1 MATKIQLRRDTAA
14 NWTSANP
21 TLSQGELGYETDTD
35 KVKIGDGTTA
45 WASLGYLIDGTAGAE
60 TDPVVG
66 AISGIV
72 KADGAGNI
80 SVAVAGT
87 DYQAPLTSGVDYQA
101 PLTSGVD
108 YQAPLTSG
116 VDYQAPLVSGT
127 DIKTIN
133 GSSILGSGDLTI
145 AGGSG
150 ISLTD
155 ISVGA
160 PLPASGGGELNYDT
174 GSGVFT
180 FTPAAVP
187 DFTSISV
194 IVDDSDLTSLAA
206 SVEDLITQLQGL
218 GV

>member
-87 DYQAPLTSGVDYQA
+87 DYQA

>member
-45 WASLGYLIDGTAGAE
+45 WTSLGYLIDGTAGAE

-101 PLTSGVD
+101 PL
-108 YQAPLTSG
+108 
-116 VDYQAPLVSGT
+116 VSGT

-155 ISVGA
+155 ISVGT
-160 PLPASGGGELNYDT
+160 PLPASGGGEITYDNT
-174 GSGVFT
+174 TGVFT
-180 FTPAAVP
+180 FTPAAIP
-187 DFTSISV
+187 DFSSISV

-206 SVEDLITQLQGL
+206 SVEDLISQLQSL